1 MDGESRVDAGNL
13 IIVERLLTVL
23 ADIVRVVWYGRLLLL
38 LLPTNSCLQVNYSLS
53 VI

>member
-23 ADIVRVVWYGRLLLL
+23 ADIVRVVWYEWQ
-38 LLPTNSCLQVNYSLS
+38 T
-53 VI
+53 IIITIAD